1 MVDISERTEEIV
13 LQKLEQKKGIKVRA
27 QGHGL
32 TYCTNAPNTK
42 RQKSTADIDLEAMI
56 AQQIEVDREKLEESM
71 LNRIAKE
78 MELQLQREPLEQEKQ
93 YRKEPLQLLQQ
104 EQKLRDVESKPRDRQ
119 FERLLQHLI
128 ENKTNKD

>member
-13 LQKLEQKKGIKVRA
+13 LQKLEQKKVDDKKAEALAMAGARLCA
-27 QGHGL
+27 
-32 TYCTNAPNTK
+32 AADA
-42 RQKSTADIDLEAMI
+42 RKSTADFDLEAMI

>member
-1 MVDISERTEEIV
+1 MLQLSELAYELRV
-13 LQKLEQKKGIKVRA
+13 SMR
-27 QGHGL
+27 
-32 TYCTNAPNTK
+32 NAPNTK